1 MDEMPTDNSWYFTTE
16 RNEIMVRTKHIRVP
30 MVLVATMAAVLLAI
44 LLAVQKPA
52 AGLPIGG
59 DLCLSGPEVC
69 PPETSI
75 TSGPQQNEIV
85 STDSVSFGFT
95 SSESPSTFECK
106 LDDGTFAGCTSLR
119 QYTNLSDGPHTFQVR
134 AIDPQGDVDPTP
146 ASRTWSVYATQP
158 PPPDTT
164 PPETSI
170 GSCCQPDVSK
180 STTASFNFTG
190 SDDRTPVSNL
200 KFECRLDGTSESG
213 WSSCTSPQDY
223 PSLSDGSHTFEVRAI
238 DSALN
243 VDLTPA
249 SRQFRIDT
257 IAPDTTITSGP
268 SGTVDHPEVS
278 FEFSSSES
286 GSSFECRISGGSWDD
301 STWGDCTS
309 PWNVFTTIDGTQ
321 TVEVRASDALGN
333 ADPTPASLTWTTAI
347 PPTVLSVSPTDA
359 ATGVALGAN
368 VEAFFSEAIDPDT
381 ITDQTFTLAKQGSSS
396 SVVQANVSYDGA
408 NKATLDPAVDLEA
421 NTSYTATIK
430 GGSTGAKDL
439 VGNVLSADK
448 TWTFSTT
455 DTTAPETTIVSGPS
469 DTVSSTSA
477 SFSFSSSE
485 AGSTFQCSRDGSAFA
500 SCTSPKTYSGLA
512 DGSHTFQVRATDTA
526 GNTDSSAAS
535 RTWTVA
541 APPETTIGSG
551 PSGNVKSTSASFS
564 FSSSVSGSTFQCS
577 RDGASFA
584 GCTSPKSYSSL
595 SQGSHTFRVR
605 ATDKAGNVDASP
617 ASRSWFVDTVVP
629 KGTISINGGAAS
641 TSSRSVTLKLSASD
655 PSPASGVDSMRF
667 RNGGT
672 TTWSSWF
679 DYSTSKSWTL
689 TAGAG
694 IKTVYVQ
701 YKDRA
706 GNNSAA
712 ASDTIRFSP

>member
-1 MDEMPTDNSWYFTTE
+1 VDEGGHFYESA
-16 RNEIMVRTKHIRVP
+16 I
-30 MVLVATMAAVLLAI
+30 VLVA
-44 LLAVQKPA
+44 KPA

-286 GSSFECRISGGSWDD
+286 GSSFECRISGGSW
-301 STWGDCTS
+301 GDCTS

-485 AGSTFQCSRDGSAFA
+485 AGSTFQCS
-500 SCTSPKTYSGLA
+500 L
-512 DGSHTFQVRATDTA
+512 
-526 GNTDSSAAS
+526 
-535 RTWTVA
+535 
-541 APPETTIGSG
+541 
-551 PSGNVKSTSASFS
+551 
-564 FSSSVSGSTFQCS
+564 
-577 RDGASFA
+577 DGASFA

-694 IKTVYVQ
+694 TKTVYVQ

>member
-1 MDEMPTDNSWYFTTE
+1 
-16 RNEIMVRTKHIRVP
+16 
-30 MVLVATMAAVLLAI
+30 L
-44 LLAVQKPA
+44 
-52 AGLPIGG
+52 
-59 DLCLSGPEVC
+59 
-69 PPETSI
+69 
-75 TSGPQQNEIV
+75 
-85 STDSVSFGFT
+85 
-95 SSESPSTFECK
+95 
-106 LDDGTFAGCTSLR
+106 GCTSLR

-268 SGTVDHPEVS
+268 SGTVDHPEFS

-485 AGSTFQCSRDGSAFA
+485 AGSTFQCS
-500 SCTSPKTYSGLA
+500 L
-512 DGSHTFQVRATDTA
+512 
-526 GNTDSSAAS
+526 
-535 RTWTVA
+535 
-541 APPETTIGSG
+541 
-551 PSGNVKSTSASFS
+551 
-564 FSSSVSGSTFQCS
+564 
-577 RDGASFA
+577 DGASFA

-694 IKTVYVQ
+694 TKTVYVQ